1 MKKKLLILALI
12 PLLIISGCAKDSSE
26 EAIPSIEFYDFSFLK
41 NNNPALSADIKF
53 RTIDQKISGTLPFN
67 IELNQLVA
75 TFEHNGNLVSVNN
88 QTQES
93 GKTVIDFT
101 QVVTYTVTGSNGQT
115 ENFEVDIRRF
125 TGLPIFFISTEG
137 GAEIESKDDYLNGN
151 VSLYG
156 GRLYDDLEGEMK
168 IRGRGN
174 STWFIHPKKPYQL
187 KFDDKTEVME
197 MPADK
202 KWIFLAEYSDKTL
215 LRNKVAFEMGYLSDL
230 DWTASSAFA
239 EVFVNDKYN
248 GTYHISQKVEE
259 SVNRVDLGDNGY
271 LLEIDQEER
280 LDPDDVYF
288 NTDHFLI
295 NIKEP
300 ELSFGSGEF
309 NLIRNFIKQFE
320 TALFGN
326 DFTNPQTGYEKYI
339 DVASFVD
346 WYLISEITKN
356 QDSRSYSSIFMN
368 YVPGE
373 KLKMGPLWDFD
384 LAFGNVNYSECEFP
398 EGFWVKHHDWFDR
411 LFQDPKFVNQV
422 KERFAYFK
430 SKEAAILKLIDENA
444 TYLQWAQAEND
455 QKWDLIGNW
464 VWPNSVVLDSYEAE
478 VDHLKS
484 WFTTRMAWLDK
495 AYKEL

>member
-1 MKKKLLILALI
+1 MKNKLLILALL
-12 PLLIISGCAKDSSE
+12 PFLLLTSCSKDNSE
-26 EAIPSIEFYDFSFLK
+26 EVVPEIEFYNFAFLK
-41 NNNPALSADIKF
+41 KNNPGLTADVTF
-53 RTIDQKISGTLPFN
+53 RRIGQQISGSLPYYV
-67 IELNQLVA
+67 ETDELVA
-75 TFEHNGNLVSVNN
+75 SFEHNGNLVSVND
-88 QTQES
+88 QPQES
-93 GKTVIDFT
+93 GKNVNDFT
-101 QVVTYTVTGSNGQT
+101 QVLTFTVTGGNGQT
-115 ENFEVDIRRF
+115 KDFEVDIRRF

-137 GAEIESKDDYLNGN
+137 GAEIDSKEDYVNGQ
-151 VSLYG
+151 VTFYG
-156 GRLYDDLEGEMK
+156 GRFYENLEDDMK

-174 STWFIHPKKPYQL
+174 STWFIHPKKPYQMKL
-187 KFDDKTEVME
+187 DDKADLMG

-202 KWIFLAEYSDKTL
+202 KWLFLAEYSDKTL

-230 DWTASSAFA
+230 DWTPSSAFA
-239 EVFVNDKYN
+239 EVFLNDQYN

-259 SVNRVDLGDNGY
+259 GSTRVDLKDNGY
-271 LLEIDQEER
+271 LLEIDQEDR

-288 NTDHFLI
+288 TSDHFLL

-300 ELSFGSGEF
+300 ELSYGSSEF
-309 NLIRNFIKQFE
+309 VLIRDFIEQFE

-356 QDSRSYSSIFMN
+356 QDSRDFSSIFMN
-368 YVPGE
+368 YIPGE

-398 EGFWVKHHDWFDR
+398 EGFWVKHHAWFNR
-411 LFQDPKFVNQV
+411 LFHDPKFVKQV

-430 SKEAAILKLIDENA
+430 SKETVILELIDENA

-455 QKWDLIGNW
+455 KKWNLIGNW
-464 VWPNSVVLDSYEAE
+464 VWPNPVVLESYQAE
-478 VDHLKS
+478 VNHLKS
-484 WFTTRMAWLDK
+484 WYTQRMSWLDA
-495 AYKEL
+495 AYKDL